1 MIVPRAELVF
11 CNSRRAEITYADLS
25 CVNAYVGGLG
35 RIKNRSKLLILLQAV
50 FVIAVFLL
58 VYDRV
63 AGSNVGWLRRF
74 ATA

>member
-1 MIVPRAELVF
+1 MQ
-11 CNSRRAEITYADLS
+11 D
-25 CVNAYVGGLG
+25 
-35 RIKNRSKLLILLQAV
+35 RSKLLILLQAV

-63 AGSNVGWLRRF
+63 AGSNVGALRRV